1 MQRGLGR
8 AVVELRAR
16 MHWGQVDLADQ
27 IAKHGVGG
35 AVMAA
40 PEQGAISRWENG
52 VQAPSPIYR
61 AALARIAAKH
71 KHDDLVETFR
81 APMSAWRLVGRQC
94 GRGGHDDDT

>member
-1 MQRGLGR
+1 MRRGLGR

-16 MHWGQVDLADQ
+16 MHWGQLDLADH
-27 IAKHGVGG
+27 IAKSVGG

-40 PEQGAISRWENG
+40 PDQEVISRWENG

-94 GRGGHDDDT
+94 GGGGHDDDT

>member
-1 MQRGLGR
+1 
-8 AVVELRAR
+8 

-61 AALARIAAKH
+61 AAMARLAAKH
-71 KHDDLVETFR
+71 GHNDLVDTFR
-81 APMSAWRLVGRQC
+81 APTSALRLVAHVNKLAG
-94 GRGGHDDDT
+94 DDK